1 MNRTAQR
8 QLRPPRR
15 GQRRAPRSSAEP
27 SPTIDPVLSALTAAA
42 RHDADLSALRWVSDL
57 DPDVLLAASR
67 AHGVDHLVLDWITIV
82 APDHASV
89 EVLRR
94 RNDDAARFHLRALAA
109 LRGAGRALEAAGVRY
124 LAVKGPVLATLAPTA
139 SSRVYGDL
147 DLLVAPAQLE
157 VALDAL
163 TDTGAAL
170 SDSAQWRVL
179 LESEHAQV
187 PMLLPVGMPL
197 DLHWDLCSR
206 PHMRRSWTVD
216 GAEAL
221 LSRTGSL
228 NTAAGAVPVLD
239 WNDML
244 IHTAGHAGWS
254 GGDRLG
260 WLVDVDSVVRSGH
273 VDWDIVVNR
282 TRAWSLEA
290 LVGDVLNR
298 TGQLLHTSIPTEVTR
313 ALRGGV
319 LGSLLRTSD
328 RLFPMTGVHD
338 GHSASRLL
346 RLDSRSGLSSTLGV
360 VTRRAIGA
368 TSRLVR
374 SDGPDRHVE
383 PSRADDANWRRPYL
397 SFATGGSIRRP
408 GVTSAARERTN

>member
-8 QLRPPRR
+8 KLRPPR
-15 GQRRAPRSSAEP
+15 GGHRRAPRSSVET

-42 RHDADLSALRWVSDL
+42 RHDADLSALRWVYGL

-82 APDHASV
+82 APDHGSV
-89 EVLRR
+89 KVLRR

-109 LRGAGRALEAAGVRY
+109 LRGAGRALESAGVRY

-139 SSRVYGDL
+139 SSRAYGDL
-147 DLLVAPAQLE
+147 DLLVAPGQLE

-187 PMLLPVGMPL
+187 PMILPVAMPL

-206 PHMRRSWTVD
+206 PHMRRSWTVE

-221 LSRTGSL
+221 LSRSGSL
-228 NTAAGAVPVLD
+228 NTAAGAVPTLD

-260 WLVDVDSVVRSGH
+260 WLVDVDSVVRSGQ

-282 TRAWSLEA
+282 TRAWGLDA
-290 LVGDVLNR
+290 LVGDVLYR
-298 TGQLLHTSIPTEVTR
+298 TGVLLHTAIPTEVTR
-313 ALRGGV
+313 ALRGGA

-328 RLFPMTGVHD
+328 RLFPMTGIYD
-338 GHSASRLL
+338 GQSASRLL
-346 RLDSRSGLSSTLGV
+346 RLDARTGLSSTLGV
-360 VTRRAIGA
+360 VTRRTVGA
-368 TSRLVR
+368 VSRRVR
-374 SDGPDRHVE
+374 SGGADDLAE
-383 PSRADDANWRRPYL
+383 PSESNDENWRRPYL
-397 SFATGGSIRRP
+397 SFASGGSVRRA
-408 GVTSAARERTN
+408 G